1 MILLTVAGLSIITG
15 FRTILLRVV
24 PLRGVTGVFDTG
36 AGGADCPVSAAPLT
50 TFAPKSIAFFKNG
63 YEFGSAHKIVNA
75 FFISVALLAMRLAN
89 GILYA

>member
-15 FRTILLRVV
+15 FRTILRRVV
-24 PLRGVTGVFDTG
+24 PLRGDG
-36 AGGADCPVSAAPLT
+36 AGGVTTSGCFGSIAPLT

-75 FFISVALLAMRLAN
+75 FFISVALLAMRLAK
-89 GILYA
+89 GILY

>member
-1 MILLTVAGLSIITG
+1 MLLTVAGLSIITG

-24 PLRGVTGVFDTG
+24 PLRGDGVFDTG

-75 FFISVALLAMRLAN
+75 FFISVALFAIRLAK
-89 GILYA
+89 GILY